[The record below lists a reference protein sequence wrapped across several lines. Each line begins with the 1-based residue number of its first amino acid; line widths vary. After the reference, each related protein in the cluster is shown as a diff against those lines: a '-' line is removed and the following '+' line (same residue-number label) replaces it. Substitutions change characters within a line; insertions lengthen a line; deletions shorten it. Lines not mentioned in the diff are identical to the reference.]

1 MTGTGVL
8 LVLLFRRYNQKSI
21 TFKNMKI
28 KGQHLSLVSI
38 SFDTFSGFSE
48 LVCITDVANEILYVN
63 PALKKRAHPD
73 SVIAGKPFLWES
85 VSLSDFVDDNT
96 PQEFRKV
103 HSAALNGWFDLR
115 VHLSKAGKDKPVI
128 VWIAKDADSQQ
139 VKVKAPSRGKE
150 IKAGKDIYH
159 KLFETSPSGIL
170 LLDEK
175 GNIIDVNQSLCAS
188 TGYKPSELIGE
199 HVSILALPENFK
211 HIAPHINQ
219 ILSGKILKHEVTSR
233 RKDGTYYYSLLVES
247 AVSLPDGK
255 LAVLSVSND
264 ISERKRAEFALR
276 DSEVWFKAIAN
287 YTANWESMFSSEG
300 RIVWTNPAAERF
312 TGYSPDEII
321 AMPDFIEELVAR
333 PDRQK
338 AREVLMAALKESE
351 GQDHFFRCI
360 RRDGTFFW
368 LSVAW
373 MHIRDEKGNLIGIRT
388 SGQDVTLRL
397 EATQALKSSE
407 KLYRLM
413 TENAPFG
420 MAFFEIDGQEQLIF
434 THANPAADSILK
446 IGHSLISGQEIEH
459 AFPNVKGTDVPEKYL
474 NAARDNKTWITD
486 KLVLNTQDGESI
498 FEVKAFQTLP
508 GKMVAIFADITK
520 KIHTEEQLRA
530 SRQLFETLARMAP
543 VGIFRTNEKG
553 DTTFVNP
560 KWSALC
566 GLSYS
571 EALQNKYV
579 SAIHPEDRDE
589 RIKEWQYAIKH
600 KIPVISEYRFIRPD
614 GSIIWVQG
622 QAIPE
627 MADGQVIGYI
637 GTITDI
643 TELIETQNDLRAAK
657 EKAEASNSLKTTF
670 MKNLSHEVRTP
681 LNGIF
686 GFAQLLGSGDYT
698 PEENKEFVGFLE
710 LSIARMTKTID
721 NTMELSLLMTGNMQR
736 NDALFNL
743 GSLMQEISRTYKQNA
758 EKKNLEF
765 VVKSPLKQG
774 LMVIADR
781 MMVKR
786 IVEEIADN
794 AVKFTDTGKITIDY
808 RIEDGLLNIVIRDTG
823 QGISPD
829 YLPHIFEP
837 FMQENVFSARANNST
852 GLGLSIVHG
861 LTSLLGGSI
870 NAESKPGKGTSIF
883 LRLPMKYNSTTL
895 ANEPEKADISANGEK
910 VPVILV
916 VEDEQIN
923 MLFVKR
929 LLGKFNC
936 RLIEAISGKEAIA
949 AVKNNPDVDIILMDI
964 RMPGMDGYQAI
975 EIIRDINPTA
985 NIAAV
990 TAYGGASDREACLK
1004 AGCVDYLAKPF
1015 HSKDLFAMLRRVIQW
1030 PPEEK

>member
-1 MTGTGVL
+1 
-8 LVLLFRRYNQKSI
+8 
-21 TFKNMKI
+21 MKI
-28 KGQHLSLVSI
+28 KGQHPSLVSI
-38 SFDTFSGFSE
+38 SFDTFSVFSE
-48 LVCITDVANEILYVN
+48 LVCITDAANEILYVN
-63 PALKKRAHPD
+63 PALEKRVHPEF
-73 SVIAGKPFLWES
+73 VIAGNPFLWDS
-85 VSLSDFVDDNT
+85 VTLSEFVDDNT
-96 PQEFRKV
+96 PQDFNKV
-103 HSAALNGWFDLR
+103 YSPLLSGLFDLR
-115 VHLSKAGKDKPVI
+115 VYCSGGVKNKPAFI
-128 VWIAKDADSQQ
+128 WIARDSVPEKLKIIADP
-139 VKVKAPSRGKE
+139 KKKNRKAVN
-150 IKAGKDIYH
+150 DLYH
-159 KLFETSPSGIL
+159 TLFETSPSGIL
-170 LLDEK
+170 LMDEK
-175 GNIIDVNQSLCAS
+175 GNIIDVNQAMCSS
-188 TGYKPSELIGE
+188 TGYKPSELIGK
-199 HVSILALPENFK
+199 HVSILALPENFN
-211 HIAPHINQ
+211 HITPHIKQ

-233 RKDGTYYYSLLVES
+233 RKDGSFYYSLLVES
-247 AVSLPDGK
+247 AVIMPDGK

-264 ISERKRAEFALR
+264 ISERKKAEIALR

-287 YTANWESMFSSEG
+287 YTANWESMFSPKG

-312 TGYSPDEII
+312 TGFSPDEIV

-333 PDRQK
+333 PDKQK

-351 GQDHFFRCI
+351 GQEHFFRCI
-360 RRDGTFFW
+360 RKDGTFFW
-368 LSVAW
+368 LSIAW
-373 MHIRDEKGNLIGIRT
+373 THIRDEKGNLIGIRT

-397 EATQALKSSE
+397 EATQALKNSE
-407 KLYRLM
+407 NIYRQM
-413 TENAPFG
+413 IENAPFG
-420 MAFFEIDGQEQLIF
+420 MHFFEMDDQEQLIF
-434 THANPAADSILK
+434 THANPVADSILQIDHALLSGKK
-446 IGHSLISGQEIEH
+446 IED
-459 AFPNVKGTDVPEKYL
+459 AFPSLKGTDAPKKYL
-474 NAARDNKTWITD
+474 ESSRDNKTWITE
-486 KLVLNTQDGESI
+486 KLLLNSADNAMA
-498 FEVKAFQTLP
+498 FEVKAFQTVP

-520 KIHTEEQLRA
+520 RIHAEEQLRE

-579 SAIHPEDRDE
+579 SAIHPEDREE
-589 RIKEWQYAIKH
+589 RIKEWKYSVKH
-600 KIPVISEYRFIRPD
+600 KIPVISEYRFVRPD

-627 MADGQVIGYI
+627 MADGQVRGYI

-698 PEENKEFVGFLE
+698 PQENQEFVGFLE
-710 LSIARMTKTID
+710 LSITRMTKTID
-721 NTMELSLLMTGNMQR
+721 NTMELSLLMTGNMHK
-736 NDALFNL
+736 NDALFNI
-743 GSLMQEISRTYKQNA
+743 GSLMQEIYRAYKPAA

-765 VVKSPLKQG
+765 LLKEPSTQA
-774 LMVIADR
+774 LMVISDR

-786 IVEEIADN
+786 IVEEITDN
-794 AVKFTDTGKITIDY
+794 GVKFTDTGKVSIDY
-808 RIEDGLLNIVIRDTG
+808 RIEDNLLKIVIRDTG
-823 QGISPD
+823 QGITQD
-829 YLPHIFEP
+829 YLPLIFEP

-852 GLGLSIVHG
+852 GLGLSIVQG
-861 LTSLLGGSI
+861 LTSLLGGTI
-870 NAESKPGKGTSIF
+870 KAESKLGKGTSIS
-883 LRLPMKYNSTTL
+883 LILPVRLNSVLPAFQSHNTS
-895 ANEPEKADISANGEK
+895 NSIENEK
-910 VPVILV
+910 VPVILI

-929 LLGKFNC
+929 LLGKFKC
-936 RLIEAISGKEAIA
+936 ILIEATSGKDAIA
-949 AVKNNPDVDIILMDI
+949 KVKKSPEIDIILMDI

-975 EIIRDINPTA
+975 EIIHEIIPSA
-985 NIAAV
+985 KIAAV
-990 TAYGGASDREACLK
+990 TAYGGASDREACLD

>member
-1 MTGTGVL
+1 
-8 LVLLFRRYNQKSI
+8 
-21 TFKNMKI
+21 MKI
-28 KGQHLSLVSI
+28 KGPPRSHVSI
-38 SFDTFSGFSE
+38 AFDIFSGLNE
-48 LVCITDVANEILYVN
+48 LVCITDESGQILYVN
-63 PALKKRAHPD
+63 PALEKRAHPAFVKPGNLCLWK
-73 SVIAGKPFLWES
+73 SVTLS
-85 VSLSDFVDDNT
+85 VFVDDNT
-96 PQEFRKV
+96 HQVFQKV
-103 HSAALNGWFDLR
+103 YSAALNGWFDLQ
-115 VHLSKAGKDKPVI
+115 VYSSKEGKDKSVI
-128 VWIAKDADSQQ
+128 IYIAKDFESQE
-139 VKVKAPSRGKE
+139 VTEKSPSKE
-150 IKAGKDIYH
+150 KRIEVANELYRT
-159 KLFETSPSGIL
+159 LFETSPSGIL
-170 LLDEK
+170 LMDETGK
-175 GNIIDVNQSLCAS
+175 IIDVNQAVCAS
-188 TGYKPSELIGE
+188 TGHNPSELIGK
-199 HVSILALPENFK
+199 HVSLLALPENME
-211 HIAPHINQ
+211 HIESNLQ
-219 ILSGKILKHEVTSR
+219 KILSGKILKHEVTSR
-233 RKDGTYYYSLLVES
+233 RKDGTYFYSLLVES
-247 AVSLPDGK
+247 AVPMPDGK

-264 ISERKRAEFALR
+264 ITERKRAEVALR

-321 AMPDFIEELVAR
+321 SMPDFVEELVAR

-338 AREVLMAALKESE
+338 AREVLAAALKESE

-360 RRDGTFFW
+360 RKDGTFFW

-373 MHIRDEKGNLIGIRT
+373 THIRDEKGSLIGIRT

-407 KLYRLM
+407 RLYRQM

-420 MAFFEIDGQEQLIF
+420 MAFFEIDDQEQLIF
-434 THANPAADSILK
+434 THANPAADSILQ
-446 IGHSLISGQEIEH
+446 IDHSLISGQKIEQ
-459 AFPNVKGTDVPEKYL
+459 AFPYMKGTEVPENYL
-474 NAARDNKTWITD
+474 DAARNNKTWITE
-486 KLVLNTQDGESI
+486 KLVLNTAEREI
-498 FEVKAFQTLP
+498 VFEVKAFQTLP

-543 VGIFRTNEKG
+543 VGIFRTDEKG

-571 EALQNKYV
+571 EALQNNYV

-589 RIKEWQYAIKH
+589 RIKEWQYAIKR
-600 KIPVISEYRFIRPD
+600 KIPVISEYRFVRPD

-627 MADGQVIGYI
+627 MADGHVIGYI

-698 PEENKEFVGFLE
+698 PEENKEFVGHLE

-743 GSLMQEISRTYKQNA
+743 GSLMQEISRTYKQNT
-758 EKKNLEF
+758 EKKDLEF
-765 VVKSPLKQG
+765 VLKSPSKQN
-774 LMVIADR
+774 LMVITDR

-786 IVEEIADN
+786 IVEEIVDN
-794 AVKFTDTGKITIDY
+794 AVKFTDAGKVTIEY
-808 RIEDGLLNIVIRDTG
+808 RVEDDLLNIVIRDTG
-823 QGISPD
+823 QGITED

-852 GLGLSIVHG
+852 GLGLSIVYG
-861 LTSLLGGSI
+861 LTSLLGGTI
-870 NAESKPGKGTSIF
+870 NAESKLGKGTSIF
-883 LRLPMKYNSTTL
+883 LRLPVKQNLLSL
-895 ANEPEKADISANGEK
+895 VNEPGKADLSANGEK
-910 VPVILV
+910 VPAILI

-929 LLGKFNC
+929 LLGKFKC
-936 RLIEAISGKEAIA
+936 RLIEATSGKEAIA
-949 AVKNNPDVDIILMDI
+949 EVKKNPDIDIILMDI

-975 EIIRDINPTA
+975 EIIRDINPSA

-990 TAYGGASDREACLK
+990 TAYGGASDREACLD

-1015 HSKDLFAMLRRVIQW
+1015 HSRDLFAMLRRVIQW
-1030 PPEEK
+1030 PPEEI